1 MNVYEDYI
9 NYMNEHS
16 DLIEHLY
23 STDSRVLVC
32 LDDVI
37 KVNDH
42 IYQMVEKDE
51 KISDELAQIFEIGFG
66 YLVNSINDLETYYKE
81 YLNKDIILFNHYADM
96 MVYGIL
102 YEDFKSFLL
111 SNDEYEEEIKKV
123 IEPILTEIEDIIG
136 NKKEFN
142 EDAIKK
148 YSDILEDL
156 DFNEKFRPAYAV
168 FSMIAEELE
177 IY

>member
-1 MNVYEDYI
+1 MP
-9 NYMNEHS
+9 
-16 DLIEHLY
+16 
-23 STDSRVLVC
+23 
-32 LDDVI
+32 
-37 KVNDH
+37 
-42 IYQMVEKDE
+42 
-51 KISDELAQIFEIGFG
+51 F
-66 YLVNSINDLETYYKE
+66 
-81 YLNKDIILFNHYADM
+81 
-96 MVYGIL
+96 
-102 YEDFKSFLL
+102 DFK
-111 SNDEYEEEIKKV
+111 K
-123 IEPILTEIEDIIG
+123 TEIEDIIG